1 MSGTE
6 KGDRRLRVASSHR
19 HWLLL
24 STGIM
29 RTQEIHTDDLS
40 TCHRTNSELPEYR
53 LIKHPPH
60 RESAKDRPI
69 RPQNGLAKDQGRR
82 NALHVAISRS
92 ARRTV
97 PLRES
102 PATRPTRSTG
112 SRATT
117 PPGRVSRSS
126 SPRSLPSE
134 MGRLPPSG
142 RRAVPEILWYCCS
155 SAREMR
161 RAFRPTLISVSH
173 APPTFAGTI
182 HR

>member
-60 RESAKDRPI
+60 RESATDQPI
-69 RPQNGLAKDQGRR
+69 RLKT
-82 NALHVAISRS
+82 ALRKIKGAG
-92 ARRTV
+92 
-97 PLRES
+97 
-102 PATRPTRSTG
+102 TRSM
-112 SRATT
+112 SRF
-117 PPGRVSRSS
+117 R
-126 SPRSLPSE
+126 
-134 MGRLPPSG
+134 G
-142 RRAVPEILWYCCS
+142 RRAAPFRSGNRDMERVPAPLI
-155 SAREMR
+155 
-161 RAFRPTLISVSH
+161 FRK
-173 APPTFAGTI
+173 
-182 HR
+182 